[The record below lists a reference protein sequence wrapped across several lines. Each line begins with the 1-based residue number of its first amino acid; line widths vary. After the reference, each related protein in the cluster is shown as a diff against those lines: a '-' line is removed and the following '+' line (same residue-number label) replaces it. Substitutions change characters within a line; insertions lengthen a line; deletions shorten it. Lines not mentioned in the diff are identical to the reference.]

1 MNTFDIESNEKLSR
15 GIEVLTRYV
24 RDGSLPI
31 TAGVALL
38 INGRRDRSRNTA
50 SRVLA
55 AALIGI
61 GIRQRRRRESLTEST
76 APGEGSHGSTG
87 TVEQRADSHRGDENP
102 RGTATDPEINQK
114 EQSGERSVEFTD
126 NQEESAASPTLETE
140 SGGDPRIDSDTTT
153 VDISEAALA
162 DEASEATGPSSVQ
175 SQPTQTDAIEPEETP
190 EEDSDM
196 EDENADDTQ
205 A

>member
-1 MNTFDIESNEKLSR
+1 MNTFDTESNEKLSR

-38 INGRRDRSRNTA
+38 IGGRRNRSRNTA

-61 GIRQRRRRESLTEST
+61 GIRQRRHHRSLTEST
-76 APGEGSHGSTG
+76 APDEGAHGSTG
-87 TVEQRADSHRGDENP
+87 TVEQRADSHRGDKNP
-102 RGTATDPEINQK
+102 RGTATDPEINRE
-114 EQSGERSVEFTD
+114 EQSSERSVEFTD
-126 NQEESAASPTLETE
+126 NQKESAASPTLKTE

-190 EEDSDM
+190 EEDSDT
-196 EDENADDTQ
+196 EDESADDTQ